1 MAFVPPLGMSAEQVR
16 AELDRIRH
24 PLRVA
29 VRRSKNAFNVG
40 AIIRTAHSF
49 LVKEIVLIGIE
60 PFYERAAMG
69 MQRFEHVRE
78 LATETEFVAYAR
90 GEGFPIVAVEKDA
103 PRVVPLWEARMPEDA
118 CLVIGNEEEGVGA
131 EILAAA
137 DEVVAIPMFGVNH
150 SYPMTVAA
158 GIALT
163 EWARRRYAGAGRP
176 VITARV
182 LAPGGPGGERASGP
196 RTEGTEGGEPIAARV
211 ITKLPNRP

>member
-1 MAFVPPLGMSAEQVR
+1 VAFVPPLGMGPEEVR

-24 PLRVA
+24 PLRIA

-49 LVKEIVLIGIE
+49 LVKEIVLVGIE

-69 MQRFEHVRE
+69 MHRFEHVRE
-78 LATETEFVAYAR
+78 IADEAAFVAYAR
-90 GEGFPIVAVEKDA
+90 AEGFPIVAIEKDA
-103 PRVVPLWEARMPEDA
+103 PRVVPLWESQMPDDA
-118 CLVIGNEEEGVGA
+118 CLVIGNEEEGVGV

-137 DEVVAIPMFGVNH
+137 SEVVAIPMFGVNH

-163 EWARRRYAGAGRP
+163 EWARRRYAGAGRTIVTP
-176 VITARV
+176 KR
-182 LAPGGPGGERASGP
+182 
-196 RTEGTEGGEPIAARV
+196 
-211 ITKLPNRP
+211 

>member
-1 MAFVPPLGMSAEQVR
+1 MAFVPPLGMGPEEVR

-24 PLRVA
+24 SLRIA

-49 LVKEIVLIGIE
+49 LVKEIVLIGVE

-69 MQRFEHVRE
+69 MHRFEHIRE
-78 LATETEFVAYAR
+78 LDTEAAFIAYAR
-90 GEGFPIVAVEKDA
+90 ETGFPLIAIEKDA
-103 PRVVPLWEARMPEDA
+103 PRVVPLWDASMPDDA

-137 DEVVAIPMFGVNH
+137 SEVVAIPMFGVNH

-163 EWARRRYAGAGRP
+163 EWARRRYAGIGRTI
-176 VITARV
+176 VT
-182 LAPGGPGGERASGP
+182 P
-196 RTEGTEGGEPIAARV
+196 RD
-211 ITKLPNRP
+211 RP

>member
-1 MAFVPPLGMSAEQVR
+1 M
-16 AELDRIRH
+16 
-24 PLRVA
+24 
-29 VRRSKNAFNVG
+29 
-40 AIIRTAHSF
+40 
-49 LVKEIVLIGIE
+49 
-60 PFYERAAMG
+60 
-69 MQRFEHVRE
+69 
-78 LATETEFVAYAR
+78 
-90 GEGFPIVAVEKDA
+90 
-103 PRVVPLWEARMPEDA
+103 
-118 CLVIGNEEEGVGA
+118 IGNEEEGVGA

>member
-1 MAFVPPLGMSAEQVR
+1 MGPEEVR

-24 PLRVA
+24 SLRIA

-40 AIIRTAHSF
+40 SIIRTSHSF

-60 PFYERAAMG
+60 PFYERASMG
-69 MQRFEHVRE
+69 MHRFEHVRE
-78 LATETEFVAYAR
+78 IASEAEFVAYAR
-90 GEGFPIVAVEKDA
+90 AEGFPIVAIEKDA
-103 PRVVPLWEARMPEDA
+103 PRVVPLWEAKMADDA

-137 DEVVAIPMFGVNH
+137 DEVVAIPMFGINH

-163 EWARRRYAGAGRP
+163 EWARRRYAGAGRTILTP
-176 VITARV
+176 TN
-182 LAPGGPGGERASGP
+182 
-196 RTEGTEGGEPIAARV
+196 
-211 ITKLPNRP
+211 NR